1 VLGTDQGRLVPE
13 ATGGLQE
20 LALIAAG
27 RLGQNPEA
35 LQAYFLGEALKAAQK
50 LFDRTGL
57 IGDLFLNAAVLNA
70 AVLNAAVLNA
80 AVLDAGSFGVRLRLW
95 SVLGIQRE
103 GGLRDVEA
111 AVEFVGGIDGL
122 GRVFD
127 LEKLFGG

>member
-1 VLGTDQGRLVPE
+1 VFGADEAGLVPE

-20 LALIAAG
+20 LALISSG
-27 RLGQNPEA
+27 RFGQNAKA
-35 LQAYFLGEALKAAQK
+35 LQAGLLGKALKAAQK

-70 AVLNAAVLNA
+70 AVLN
-80 AVLDAGSFGVRLRLW
+80 AGSFGVRLRLW